1 MIKTSKLYIYIA
13 LILSGWLLV
22 VITTNNKNIVDS
34 FFGLTES
41 KEKSLNFPFPV
52 QIKNLYVVVGQKVT
66 KGEKLAEVTRVNIN
80 SRLSTIDYKINELI
94 AKKRV
99 KKENIYAQ
107 LDAVELK
114 ESQELS
120 QLNFQ
125 IRELKKKENTNKK
138 LLEAIQT
145 DQVDYDNNSLL
156 HIKIKS
162 IQKKRDDLIN
172 LYELKKSNILSSL
185 QNITKPIE
193 EQIKDL
199 QHKKVLLEKDNSTI
213 AIYAPYDGDIG
224 NVHYKTN
231 QAAKAFS
238 PIITIHPLYPSYVT
252 GYIHEDIPANLKINQ
267 EVIIQ
272 PLSQLY
278 KEEASLKGRIKSIST
293 RIVNFPLRLKKY
305 KIVPLWGYK
314 VLIEIPKN
322 SLKLGQK
329 VSISQS
335 IDNNKSSNKL
345 FNILDSMKLH

>member
-1 MIKTSKLYIYIA
+1 MKPSKIYLYIMWITA
-13 LILSGWLLV
+13 VGILAF
-22 VITTNNKNIVDS
+22 ITINNKKEIDT
-34 FFGLTES
+34 FMGITES

-52 QIKNLYVVVGQKVT
+52 KIKKLYVVVGQKVT
-66 KGEKLAEVTRVNIN
+66 KGEKLAEATRVDVN
-80 SRLSTIDYKINELI
+80 SKLSTMDYKINELL

-99 KKENIYAQ
+99 KEEDIYSQ
-107 LDAVELK
+107 LKSIELK
-114 ESQELS
+114 EQQELS

-125 IRELKKKENTNKK
+125 IKEFKKKENTNKK
-138 LLEAIQT
+138 LLQAINADQEDT
-145 DQVDYDNNSLL
+145 DNSLI
-156 HIKIKS
+156 HFKIKS
-162 IQKKRDDLIN
+162 LEKKRRDLKN
-172 LYELKKSNILSSL
+172 FYELKKSNIKFSL
-185 QNITKPIE
+185 QNVSTPIE
-193 EQIKDL
+193 EQIKNL
-199 QHKKVLLEKDNSTI
+199 QHKKVLLEKDNSI
-213 AIYAPYDGDIG
+213 LAIYAPYDGDIG
-224 NVHYKTN
+224 NVNYTED
-231 QAAKAFS
+231 QSAKEFS